1 MCTVNTE
8 LNAKIIDANAMFSN
22 SVSNIFNK
30 KMVNGDLV
38 IYNDRAK
45 WYMPVCGVVYDG
57 VIYGVKHSDDPHDL
71 NAYDVFDVTNN
82 NEQYTVYV
90 LPVTPNSVEQT
101 VVENAKAYIR
111 SHGTTLAHK
120 YIHPLCTKCT
130 NIPGHVYIP
139 LSDGHR
145 AVLYLGKGTYTKLT
159 GDDALMTEVGHIYIH
174 LATRVPTRM
183 LDYGR
188 SPLTTVDLMEMV
200 DTSVVDN
207 RVNSVNNGVK
217 LTADKTTTLM
227 VDLGQLVDVEVNG
240 QYQVMVDGNVV
251 GLFTPAEVKETVPR
265 QKPLIP
271 PKGMREFTVR
281 VDLDYATR
289 KSSPHRCPL
298 TADDPFV
305 SANMPAQLDNVYRHM
320 GKQLGS
326 PRGLQHA
333 LTRYIKPEGKVV
345 NVEYDIPDMTMGK
358 GTVGVIVTYWARAN
372 MDKTITELVHI
383 EKDNGHSKFH
393 YYSQTY
399 VHVYVVHDDA
409 A

>member
-1 MCTVNTE
+1 MGTVNTE
-8 LNAKIIDANAMFSN
+8 LNAKIIDANVAFYN
-22 SVSNIFNK
+22 SAFGK
-30 KMVNGDLV
+30 KVVNGDLV
-38 IYNDRAK
+38 IYDSSAK
-45 WYMPVCGVVYDG
+45 LYMHVCGVVYDG
-57 VIYGVKHSDDPHDL
+57 VIYGVKRGDDPHDM
-71 NAYDVFDVTNN
+71 NAYDVFDATSNGN
-82 NEQYTVYV
+82 DGQYTYV

-111 SHGTTLAHK
+111 SHGTTLAYT

-139 LSDGHR
+139 LYDSHR
-145 AVLYLGKGTYTKLT
+145 AVLYLGKGTYMKIA

-207 RVNSVNNGVK
+207 HVNSVDHGVK
-217 LTADKTTTLM
+217 LTADKTTKQM
-227 VDLGQLVDVEVNG
+227 VDLGQLVEVNG

-251 GLFTPAEVKETVPR
+251 GLFTPVEVKETVPR
-265 QKPLIP
+265 QKPLTP

-281 VDLDYATR
+281 VDLDYSTR
-289 KSSPHRCPL
+289 KSSPWHCPL

-305 SANMPAQLDNVYRHM
+305 SANMPEQLDNVYRHM

-358 GTVGVIVTYWARAN
+358 GTVGVVVTYWARAN